1 MGKYIIWATLTLFCV
16 SSFGAWNNDLPA
28 DTSTW
33 NNAAGEI
40 RDNWNALEVV
50 FGVDLTGAGVG
61 RAYYQAA
68 APTTKPD
75 GSTALSADDNGS
87 LWVDSDVS
95 RFDGGILVQAS
106 STFSAILRGQES
118 IFSSYVDASYFV
130 ATSTT
135 ATSTFA
141 GGL

>member
-87 LWVDSDVS
+87 LWVDSDDGRLYRCEQFRRRLCLQQLQPLVS
-95 RFDGGILVQAS
+95 W
-106 STFSAILRGQES
+106 EP
-118 IFSSYVDASYFV
+118 
-130 ATSTT
+130 
-135 ATSTFA
+135 
-141 GGL
+141 